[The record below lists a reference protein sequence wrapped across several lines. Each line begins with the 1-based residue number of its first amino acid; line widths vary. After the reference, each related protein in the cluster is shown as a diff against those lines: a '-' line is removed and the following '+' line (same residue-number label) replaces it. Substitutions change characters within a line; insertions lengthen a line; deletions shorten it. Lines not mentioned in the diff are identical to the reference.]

1 MMRFLLLAYII
12 GLVGATPVLG
22 AVMEHGDRI
31 LHRDKLSETSHF
43 DDDDGDHDSDYD
55 HDAFLGNESDEF
67 DNLSPEESRA
77 RLAAIVDRI
86 DTDKNGYVDTSTR
99 MSTSSGNNTI
109 LTGKSSLKWE
119 DYRKI
124 VYGFLDD
131 DQENP
136 ENEEETS
143 NVSYEQMQS
152 RDERRW
158 RTADQNE
165 DGALESAEFKFFLHP
180 EDSDH
185 MRDIVVTETLE
196 DIDKDKDGK
205 ISLEE
210 YISDMYKGESDETEP
225 DWVKSEREQFKEF
238 RDVNKDGFMDHDEVK
253 NWIVPAD
260 FDHSEAEAK
269 HLIFESDSDNDRQL
283 TKIEIL
289 DKYDLFVGSQATDFA
304 VYRTITP
311 CFLKGSYV
319 FRIRSKKQ

>member
-43 DDDDGDHDSDYD
+43 DDDGDHDSDYD

-86 DTDKNGYVDTSTR
+86 DTDKNGYVSQDELQGWIQFTQQR
-99 MSTSSGNNTI
+99 YINEDVDKQWEQHNPD
-109 LTGKSSLKWE
+109 GKSSLKWE

-289 DKYDLFVGSQATDFA
+289 DKYDLFVGSQATDFGEA
-304 VYRTITP
+304 LTRHDE
-311 CFLKGSYV
+311 F
-319 FRIRSKKQ
+319 